1 MQLMAF
7 VCAEEAKGRPPLNNR
22 DFTYASELYSDFAA
36 VCQLLCAGFGCR
48 FTHPISLTS
57 LLHMFVYVCR
67 AQAKS
72 LLVLR
77 MIEKK
82 IGENN
87 MQKVWCL

>member
-1 MQLMAF
+1 MAF

-36 VCQLLCAGFGCR
+36 VCQLLCEGFGCR
-48 FTHPISLTS
+48 VTHPDSLTS
-57 LLHMFVYVCR
+57 YVYVCR